1 MGCGSSHAVTPAN
14 NTLPISSNHQPNKP
28 VGGPNT
34 VPSPPYSEVVNVHLS
49 RPAEDSLANRA
60 NSMKSALPPREKLPA
75 LPVRALSS
83 WNTQHKRVESG
94 SNTNRDSRTSREHSL
109 LESKTGA
116 ITGSKTRLINSDLS
130 TTNKSGPGTSLMGN
144 TKRIKKATVDLDVSH
159 GKTERGFLASTPEL
173 GNPPSSVQT
182 VSREAFMIQQMKEG
196 PCQPTSIKVV
206 GMVKPAV
213 RSGPLDTGLS
223 LHSGRVV
230 GSLSNH
236 ACNCQFCPQNSKT
249 GNLGIEEEKEESA
262 ESHHSVL
269 GDSIRP
275 PEWGPALDK
284 SAEDDMHR
292 AEDNDD
298 SGIHGLLKAS
308 LDGLDSIGEISRKKG
323 TSFATSKDEQNKPH
337 KPNLNTSKW
346 GDIGASIREEGFD
359 MLDRSNLENSMFF
372 QDPDEYS
379 QFFGRLKSKFS
390 NRKKLGLN
398 ILEGLQA
405 PHKPEAI
412 DQAFR
417 TPEVFSRITQFRRKR
432 RPSESMRDI
441 STNLR
446 VGNDHGVHTKKQ
458 KKHIPKQVSLS
469 RSNMGTE
476 ELSAKMS
483 SPASLQNSLT
493 MPGREPAEEQ
503 AMGKDKPN
511 KKPQKD
517 RFSKNLPSI
526 QENAEPIESA
536 TNSPIP
542 RPGLQEGPQ
551 KAELSGFVMKKAD
564 DVSERNEKSAAVLRL
579 EHQSSHEVSV
589 AVQQKL
595 VLKEVSAVPTQQ
607 QGIASPIPVGYKK
620 GEETPENKPRMHSK
634 SKEHAEGALGAH
646 SATNK
651 AKMIQAASTEEVV
664 RQVSIADDLA
674 HQGSLAA
681 HTEIDESARFGGE
694 SPANANQQFMP
705 LKGFG
710 QADFPL
716 TLSVGVKSQFKIKLH
731 NPGSIGTGGGGVYQ
745 TSNPKG
751 SASPA
756 SLNYTLTFQPDDP
769 GNITKR
775 SAGNRSYW
783 TFEGAQKRHESAEFR
798 LPDDSLVSPP
808 QVRSERFPDILVEG
822 LKPTPI
828 PSKMKSLQTPTG
840 TADPSTLPKQES

>member
-14 NTLPISSNHQPNKP
+14 STLPIPSSDQPNKAA
-28 VGGPNT
+28 GGPKT
-34 VPSPPYSEVVNVHLS
+34 VPSPPYSEVVNVQLS
-49 RPAEDSLANRA
+49 RPVEDSLVNRA
-60 NSMKSALPPREKLPA
+60 HSMKSPLPPREKLPA

-94 SNTNRDSRTSREHSL
+94 SNTNRDSKTSREHSL

-116 ITGSKTRLINSDLS
+116 ITGSKTRLINSELS
-130 TTNKSGPGTSLMGN
+130 TTNKSGPVTILMGN

-159 GKTERGFLASTPEL
+159 GKTERGYLASTPEL

-196 PCQPTSIKVV
+196 PSQPTSIKVV
-206 GMVKPAV
+206 GMAKPAA

-223 LHSGRVV
+223 IHSSRAV
-230 GSLSNH
+230 GSPNNH

-269 GDSIRP
+269 GDSVRP

-284 SAEDDMHR
+284 SAEGDMHR

-308 LDGLDSIGEISRKKG
+308 LDGMDSIGEISRKKG
-323 TSFATSKDEQNKPH
+323 TSYATSKDEHNKQH

-346 GDIGASIREEGFD
+346 GDIAASIREEGFD
-359 MLDRSNLENSMFF
+359 MLDRSNLEHSMFF

-398 ILEGLQA
+398 ILEALQA
-405 PHKPEAI
+405 GHKPEAI
-412 DQAFR
+412 HQTSR
-417 TPEVFSRITQFRRKR
+417 TPGVFSRITQFRRKR

-441 STNLR
+441 STNFR
-446 VGNDHGVHTKKQ
+446 VGDDHSVHVKKPKKQ
-458 KKHIPKQVSLS
+458 IPKQVSLN

-476 ELSAKMS
+476 ELSRKMS

-493 MPGREPAEEQ
+493 MPGRESAEEH
-503 AMGKDKPN
+503 ATGKDKPN
-511 KKPQKD
+511 KKLQKD

-526 QENAEPIESA
+526 LENAEPIESA

-542 RPGLQEGPQ
+542 RPGLQEGSQ
-551 KAELSGFVMKKAD
+551 KAELSGFVMKKAG
-564 DVSERNEKSAAVLRL
+564 DVSEKNENSAMLRL

-595 VLKEVSAVPTQQ
+595 VMREVSAVPTPQ
-607 QGIASPIPVGYKK
+607 QGSASPIPVVYKK
-620 GEETPENKPRMHSK
+620 GEELRENKPRKQSK
-634 SKEHAEGALGAH
+634 PKEPAEGALATH
-646 SATNK
+646 SAANQ
-651 AKMIQAASTEEVV
+651 AKLIQAASTEEVV
-664 RQVSIADDLA
+664 QQVSIPEDLA
-674 HQGSLAA
+674 HQGSQAA

-694 SPANANQQFMP
+694 SPTNANQQFGP

-751 SASPA
+751 STSPA

-822 LKPTPI
+822 LKPNPI

-840 TADPSTLPKQES
+840 TADPLILPKQES